1 MRVPRLDA
9 QRLLILGVL
18 LIAAGVV
25 LQLGVYQWGWFGDD
39 WYSVLGDGSA
49 LSFYVFTVLS
59 QVLGPLGVAFV
70 AGAFVLAALAPREQD
85 DFPPRY

>member
-9 QRLLILGVL
+9 PRLLLVGVL

-25 LQLGVYQWGWFGDD
+25 LQLGVYQWDWFGDE
-39 WYSVLGDGSA
+39 WYGVLGDGFDVR
-49 LSFYVFTVLS
+49 FYVFTVLS

-70 AGAFVLAALAPREQD
+70 AGAFVLAALTPRERPD
-85 DFPPRY
+85 TSDIA